1 MIEKQMEDLI
11 ASFPK
16 DFFPRKELVLK
27 DRQKSFAGV
36 GRFDLL
42 FEDEFQTQILME
54 LKAVQARYDDATQ
67 LAKYKDALDGQGE
80 KNLLMWL
87 VAPQIPKAVREFL
100 DRIGIEY
107 SEIHEAE
114 FRHVAARHGI
124 ALDAK
129 PPALVASEPGPA
141 EDGRIVAAP
150 AASMSF
156 TRFNRSNVPYE
167 LRQDFDRGELARL
180 LTTFRSVV
188 RRQIDASLANQ
199 LDKELLRRESPR
211 IERKTLN
218 QLARWC
224 KTDGGVYSDGMDV
237 ARRISELLFGCI
249 IDREVL
255 GT

>member
-1 MIEKQMEDLI
+1 MEDLI

-16 DFFPRKELVLK
+16 DFFPRKDLVLK

-54 LKAVQARYDDATQ
+54 LKAVQARYEDATQ
-67 LAKYKDALDGQGE
+67 LAKYKDALEGQGE

-87 VAPQIPKAVREFL
+87 VAPRIPKAVCEFL

-114 FRHVAARHGI
+114 FLHVAARHGI

-129 PPALVASEPGPA
+129 PLALVAAEPGPA

-150 AASMSF
+150 SAGMSF
-156 TRFNRSNVPYE
+156 TRFDRSNVPYE

-180 LTTFRSVV
+180 LTRFRSVV
-188 RRQIDASLANQ
+188 KRQIDVSLANH
-199 LDKELLRRESPR
+199 LDKELLGREPPR
-211 IERKTLN
+211 IERNTLN

-224 KTDGGVYSDGMDV
+224 KTGGIYSDGEDV
-237 ARRISELLFGCI
+237 ARRISQLLFGCI

>member
-16 DFFPRKELVLK
+16 DFFPRKDLVLK

-42 FEDEFQTQILME
+42 FEDEFQMQILME
-54 LKAVQARYDDATQ
+54 LKAVQARYEDATQ
-67 LAKYKDALDGQGE
+67 LAKYKDALEGHGE

-87 VAPQIPKAVREFL
+87 VAPRIPKAVCEFL

-107 SEIHEAE
+107 SEIHDAE
-114 FRHVAARHGI
+114 FLRVAARHGI

-129 PPALVASEPGPA
+129 PPALVASEQGHT
-141 EDGRIVAAP
+141 EGGRIVAAP
-150 AASMSF
+150 AAGMSF
-156 TRFNRSNVPYE
+156 TRFDRSNVPYE

-180 LTTFRSVV
+180 LTTFRSVKK
-188 RRQIDASLANQ
+188 RDKDESLANN
-199 LDKELLRRESPR
+199 LDKELLRREPPR
-211 IERKTLN
+211 IERKTLK
-218 QLARWC
+218 QLAKWC
-224 KTDGGVYSDGMDV
+224 KTSGIYSDGEDV
-237 ARRISELLFGCI
+237 ARRISQLLFGCI
-249 IDREVL
+249 IDRKVL